1 MFNYQPGGFNVFRAS
16 RQVSKSTALACRQ
29 WLMARVFRSFKSL
42 YIVPRADQL
51 ATYANRFREIEQ
63 ANRYYG
69 RGPRL
74 RQSFSFT

>member
-16 RQVSKSTALACRQ
+16 RQVSKSTALAC
-29 WLMARVFRSFKSL
+29 
-42 YIVPRADQL
+42 QL